1 MINWI
6 SSKLKTSTQRER
18 IMKTMNRQAINYQK
32 IFLLDKSNKGLV
44 YRIHKELSQHNSKKQ
59 KQQLKNGNNNKKSSD
74 IEMAKS
80 TWRSIQHHQ
89 SSGEWKCKRPT
100 ISKLVRCRTARI
112 LIHRWQGY
120 KIIQEVWETLW
131 QFLITLNM

>member
-80 TWRSIQHHQ
+80 T
-89 SSGEWKCKRPT
+89 
-100 ISKLVRCRTARI
+100 
-112 LIHRWQGY
+112 
-120 KIIQEVWETLW
+120 
-131 QFLITLNM
+131 